1 MWSNA
6 QNNATAKHG
15 NRAVCEHT
23 QRKVWTGCRPS
34 TNYSRFVR
42 RCPGPWSGA
51 SERGRPVRA
60 RSFALYEL
68 FILSIISHR
77 FGTIR
82 LPRKRCPVAMKGR
95 DTLHAVRT
103 FLQPRFLAL
112 AATASFFPRECRH
125 RSDRYIS
132 LLQHRS
138 DRYPSS
144 SPIVVVLAVVLG
156 VFAQQPPL

>member
-1 MWSNA
+1 MRKI
-6 QNNATAKHG
+6 T
-15 NRAVCEHT
+15 R
-23 QRKVWTGCRPS
+23 QRNTTTGLCVSTHSGRIGQGVPPVDQLYPFRPEMS
-34 TNYSRFVR
+34 
-42 RCPGPWSGA
+42 
-51 SERGRPVRA
+51 RPVIGRVWA
-60 RSFALYEL
+60 WAPSSGPL
-68 FILSIISHR
+68 FRIIRVVHPEYNQR
-77 FGTIR
+77 CGTIG
-82 LPRKRCPVAMKGR
+82 LPRKRCPVDMKGR

-112 AATASFFPRECRH
+112 AVTASFFPRECRH

-156 VFAQQPPL
+156 VFAQQPSL